1 MLQTG
6 EGQLRSSLLS
16 TWKFFHHIGC
26 VLENHNIVDRHI
38 DNSVL
43 EIHIPLIGQH
53 IGFLDVI
60 VIIYQELIH
69 CVVLKKVYLNDKKCD
84 LLSQKLLIARD
95 SLFRKFLHHLLRHG
109 HTLRIA

>member
-1 MLQTG
+1 MSSGALQPKSG
-6 EGQLRSSLLS
+6 VRKFSHNIRS
-16 TWKFFHHIGC
+16 
-26 VLENHNIVDRHI
+26 VLEKHNIVDGHI
-38 DNSVL
+38 YYAILD
-43 EIHIPLIGQH
+43 IDIPLIRQH